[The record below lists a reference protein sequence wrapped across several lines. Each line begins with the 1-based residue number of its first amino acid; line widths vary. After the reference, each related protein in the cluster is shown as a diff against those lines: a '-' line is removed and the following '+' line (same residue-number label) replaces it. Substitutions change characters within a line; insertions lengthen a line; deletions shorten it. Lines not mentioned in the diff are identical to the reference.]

1 MIPAEIPI
9 TVLRGGAPEPFSL
22 DSLHIEV
29 MQAFI
34 RSDTP
39 EQYLAEDVALAVE
52 SALRA
57 SDRPAGVFTES
68 EINAAVIRILERTGL
83 GEVAS
88 CFRKR
93 HTCARIL
100 VAAQPERIAPLL
112 SSHLAA
118 VEGADFELLARKVA
132 AAAVKIGAQEADP
145 ALFIE
150 LARFFQSS
158 GAAAVELPET
168 AGDGEEFIP
177 VETLLKLAGSGLGEL
192 FEAKVLAAAPVS
204 CRVFPSLRIN
214 FHLGRFARLRGLTPP
229 VTEMM
234 LAADLYKICVK
245 LNAFKC
251 AAENLYRETTGETAE
266 LPGNLFV
273 PDMEEFAAGWL
284 AWRFPEARESC
295 MELFSGLTPEA
306 FELRCD

>member
-1 MIPAEIPI
+1 MIPSEVPI
-9 TVLRGGAPEPFSL
+9 TVLRGGAAEPFSL
-22 DSLHIEV
+22 DSLHTEV

-52 SALRA
+52 AALRA

-83 GEVAS
+83 GDVAS

-93 HTCARIL
+93 HSCARIL
-100 VAAQPERIAPLL
+100 VSAQPEQIASMLKNHL
-112 SSHLAA
+112 SAP
-118 VEGADFELLARKVA
+118 EGADFELLARKVA

-158 GAAAVELPET
+158 GASAVELPE
-168 AGDGEEFIP
+168 APGEGGEFIA
-177 VETLLKLAGSGLGEL
+177 VEALRRLAGSGLDEL

-204 CRVFPSLRIN
+204 CRVFPSLRVN
-214 FHLGRFARLRGLTPP
+214 FHMVRFAKLRGLSAPL
-229 VTEMM
+229 TEMM
-234 LAADLYKICVK
+234 IAADLHKLCVK
-245 LNAFKC
+245 LNAFKRVADC
-251 AAENLYRETTGETAE
+251 LYRETTGETSP

-273 PDMEEFAAGWL
+273 PDMEEFAAEWL

-295 MELFSGLTPEA
+295 MELFSGLAPEA